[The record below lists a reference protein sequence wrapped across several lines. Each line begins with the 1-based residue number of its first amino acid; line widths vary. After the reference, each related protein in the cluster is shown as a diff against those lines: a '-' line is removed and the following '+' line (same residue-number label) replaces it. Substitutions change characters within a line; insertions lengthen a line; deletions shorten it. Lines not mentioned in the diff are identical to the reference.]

1 MKNLKNFNE
10 HVLESLIFDRSILI
24 ESIQEYLI
32 FPLDES
38 RTIFTLQGKP
48 TKKKIDAEKMA
59 EEMAKIISGGKTA
72 TIRNLR
78 GEKTIYPITDKL
90 AQYFLDV
97 LDTVI
102 SSYYKKGF
110 FDHITREEVED
121 LKMQGLESILGD
133 WHKTDL
139 TRTPKEIFGWIYAL
153 GNRGVSIAGSALTE
167 KWKKKKEYEQT
178 AVRMERILKDIQ
190 DDIHSEGLDKK
201 TQVGSGTF
209 DNLSKIPLEIRE
221 EVFKSLN
228 KIKGCTYEDVLNL
241 IKKKDL
247 KGKLDKSDFDDL
259 KKVFNLTR
267 A

>member
-1 MKNLKNFNE
+1 MKNLKKFNE
-10 HVLESLIFDRSILI
+10 YVLESFLFDRSTLI

-32 FPLDES
+32 PSLDES
-38 RTIFTLQGKP
+38 QMIFTLQGKP
-48 TKKKIDAEKMA
+48 VKKKIDEEKMA

-102 SSYYKKGF
+102 SSYYKRGF
-110 FDHITREEVED
+110 FDYITKEEVED

-201 TQVGSGTF
+201 TQTGSGTF
-209 DNLSKIPLEIRE
+209 DNLSKIPLEVRE
-221 EVFKSLN
+221 EVFKCLN
-228 KIKGCTYEDVLNL
+228 KIKGCTYDDVLNS
-241 IKKKDL
+241 IKNKDL
-247 KGKLDKSDFDDL
+247 KVKLNKSDFDDL